1 MRNSDVRVGAVYEA
15 RVSGRLVPVRVV
27 AAHPAGGWEAINLA
41 TGRRLHLKSARRLR
55 RAQEEEQ

>member
-1 MRNSDVRVGAVYEA
+1 MRNSEIQIGAVYEA

-41 TGRRLHLKSARRLR
+41 TGRRLRLKSARRLR